1 MLYYVKYKFNITFYI
16 GNDLNLVKVKSIMC
30 TFIKKVEIYKQ
41 QLERNELFHCHR
53 LQDMNNEQE
62 INEHDKLE
70 YILHLNLLIE
80 NMNIRFQDLIK
91 LDIPPLLLSPLDYD
105 ITDFP
110 LIIQDNII
118 EIQYN
123 DEYKAEFKAI
133 GYVSFWIKYG
143 IIYPEMLNI

>member
-1 MLYYVKYKFNITFYI
+1 MKYKFNITFYI
-16 GNDLNLVKVKSIMC
+16 DNDLNLVKVKSIVC

-41 QLERNELFHCHR
+41 QLGINELLHCPR

-62 INEHDKLE
+62 INEHDILE
-70 YILHLNLLIE
+70 YISHLNLLIE
-80 NMNIRFQDLIK
+80 NMNTRFQDLIK
-91 LDIPPLLLSPLDYD
+91 LDIPPLLLSPLDSD

-118 EIQYN
+118 EIQCN
-123 DEYKAEFKAI
+123 DEYKPEFKAI

-143 IIYPEMLNI
+143 IIYPEILNI